1 MTQIVLKD
9 QNAADVIFH
18 HVETAPNTLV
28 FMNRGDSLLDIKKLT
43 LTLNESAKVN
53 RVKWKL
59 SVPTVKTDVATG
71 LPVVSYTQ
79 VASGDLSVVKF
90 SSSADRALICA
101 LQESLTATTAVKDL
115 VISGAFPV

>member
-1 MTQIVLKD
+1 MSIVLKD
-9 QNAADVIFH
+9 QNAADVVFQ

-28 FMNRGDSLLDIKKLT
+28 FVSRGDSLLDVKKLT

-59 SVPTVKTDVATG
+59 TVPTVKSDVTTG

-90 SSSADRALICA
+90 SSQADRTLICA
-101 LQESLTATTAVKDL
+101 LQESLLSTTVVKDL
-115 VISGAFPV
+115 VVSGAFPV